1 MMNFI
6 GQVYDI
12 DKTSTG
18 NSIINLNIVYIVN
31 LLTKILLANII
42 IIGSFGFISSTDAD
56 SNIVTLSK
64 TNFMEIIHTHCDW
77 PVNRHQHKHYDKIW
91 YRIWEIFLYV
101 TIILAFYIKHFDN
114 FSQTYSY
121 QIEFLHSQ
129 E

>member
-64 TNFMEIIHTHCDW
+64 TNFMEIIHTHCD
-77 PVNRHQHKHYDKIW
+77 
-91 YRIWEIFLYV
+91 
-101 TIILAFYIKHFDN
+101 
-114 FSQTYSY
+114 
-121 QIEFLHSQ
+121 
-129 E
+129 